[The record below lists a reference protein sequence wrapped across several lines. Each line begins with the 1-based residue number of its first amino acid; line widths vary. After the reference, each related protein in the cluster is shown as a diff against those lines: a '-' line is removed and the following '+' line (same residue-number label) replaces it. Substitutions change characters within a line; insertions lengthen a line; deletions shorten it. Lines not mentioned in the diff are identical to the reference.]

1 MTYECRKA
9 CIDSLYYIDIIY
21 IYMHNEL
28 CKLHNLETK
37 SVDLFPSDESGGE
50 NKTVLSGKPTDSND
64 KVAPKA
70 AGTCLHGH
78 V

>member
-1 MTYECRKA
+1 
-9 CIDSLYYIDIIY
+9 
-21 IYMHNEL
+21 MHNEL